1 MKIQP
6 RILWHFQRLIK
17 VVSTLNHKVE
27 TTLNRHW
34 NVGWETWVSNDRC
47 KIRLYVLAWNFWK
60 STLIS
65 VKHLSLSIYQ
75 VSSSTLYHSARRLIA
90 DSPRESAAK
99 LEQIIAI
106 VATFTIFLFYV
117 KSKKSKCLKNYF
129 FYEQKLYQKKPGSYL
144 ALWMSV
150 FHWLKTSVFRNMPN
164 NYRSSHSHASFK
176 IGFPKNFANFAAKH
190 LSWSHRGIASNLSKF
205 DFQHKIGSTS
215 V

>member
-27 TTLNRHW
+27 TTLNRRW
-34 NVGWETWVSNDRC
+34 NVGWETWVINDRC

-75 VSSSTLYHSARRLIA
+75 VLSFSSTLYHSARKLIA
-90 DSPRESAAK
+90 DSPRESEAK

-106 VATFTIFLFYV
+106 VAAFSIFLFYV

-129 FYEQKLYQKKPGSYL
+129 FYEQKHYQKKPRSYL
-144 ALWMSV
+144 AL
-150 FHWLKTSVFRNMPN
+150 
-164 NYRSSHSHASFK
+164 
-176 IGFPKNFANFAAKH
+176 
-190 LSWSHRGIASNLSKF
+190 
-205 DFQHKIGSTS
+205 
-215 V
+215 

>member
-27 TTLNRHW
+27 TTLNRRW

-117 KSKKSKCLKNYF
+117 KSKKSMSEKLF

-150 FHWLKTSVFRNMPN
+150 FHWLNTSVFRNMPN
-164 NYRSSHSHASFK
+164 NYRSSRSHASFK

>member
-75 VSSSTLYHSARRLIA
+75 VSSSTLYHSARRLIE

-129 FYEQKLYQKKPGSYL
+129 FYEQKLYQKKPTSYL

-150 FHWLKTSVFRNMPN
+150 FHWLKTNVFRNMPN
-164 NYRSSHSHASFK
+164 NYRSSRSHASFK

>member
-1 MKIQP
+1 ML
-6 RILWHFQRLIK
+6 RQRWDN
-17 VVSTLNHKVE
+17 VVSTLFHHKVE

-117 KSKKSKCLKNYF
+117 KSKKSMSEKLF
-129 FYEQKLYQKKPGSYL
+129 F
-144 ALWMSV
+144 LWAETLSE
-150 FHWLKTSVFRNMPN
+150 KTRLLFGVVDVSISLTKYKR
-164 NYRSSHSHASFK
+164 
-176 IGFPKNFANFAAKH
+176 I
-190 LSWSHRGIASNLSKF
+190 
-205 DFQHKIGSTS
+205 
-215 V
+215 